1 MRPRCRTTLVF
12 APVTGGNYACH
23 GGRALRRTTLIL
35 ALLTGGL
42 TPAAHAFCIGRE
54 TAKLRASDAAANA
67 RLGISVAIDGDYA
80 VAGAP
85 GELGGPTP
93 GAAYIFRWRN
103 GWTQVARLVPPDGD
117 AGDLFG
123 YAVDISRDFAV
134 IGAFG
139 TDQFGSSSGSVYV
152 YRNTGTSWVFEAR
165 LVAPDGVANDFFGYS
180 VAVSGNVV
188 LVGAYGVDDSGT
200 DSGAAYAFRF
210 NGTNWAFERKIRAL
224 DGQPGDFFGF
234 CVDLS
239 GNTAVI
245 GAHAD
250 DDLGPNSGA
259 AYVFQYDGARWV
271 QAAKL
276 RAADGG
282 PGQEFGLAVSVSGD
296 LAVIGAPSD
305 DDAGLQSGSAY
316 VFVRGA
322 GGWAP
327 AAKLLAGD
335 GAAGDAFGTAVAG
348 AGAMIVI
355 GAPGDDDK
363 GSNSGSGYVYRRTGG
378 AWVRAAKIRA
388 SDGAAGDALATAV
401 HLSEGRAVLG
411 AFADDDAGN
420 SSGSAYI
427 VPGLDDCN
435 GNNVLD
441 LCDLA
446 AGTSLDTNNDG
457 VPDECVPAP
466 CTAAEADTVRAND
479 GSAGDWF
486 GSSVALSGRRGVIGA
501 WLDDDFDIATGSA
514 YVVDIGR
521 PRAAQRAK
529 LTAADPVSA
538 DWFGFAVAI
547 DGDVAVVGA
556 YGNDDRGPQ
565 AGAAYVFR
573 LSGSTWVQEAKLRA
587 SDGQPGDF
595 FGFAVAV
602 SGDVVVVG
610 AFGDDDRGTNAGS
623 AYVFRYTAGG
633 WSQETKL
640 LASDGLVGDEYGA
653 AVAVSG
659 PIILIGA
666 REDDNNG
673 SSSGT
678 VYAYRH
684 NGLTWTDERRILA
697 SDGAA
702 GDRFGWALALDGTR
716 AIIGA
721 LGDDDL
727 GSNAGAAYI
736 VEWTGTAW
744 LERTKLRALDGAA
757 GDEFGRTVAV
767 AGDFVLVGSR
777 GDDDAGIDSG
787 SAYLFARQ
795 GTVWRPAAKLV
806 ASDGSAYDEFGRSV
820 ALSAEGIL
828 IGARGDDD
836 LGSDAGAAYV
846 FRGLGDC
853 NQNDALDL
861 CDVTDGG
868 SFDRN
873 TNGIPDEC
881 ETGDTNCDGVVSFDD
896 IDAFVLA
903 LSGVTAY
910 TVQHPDCN
918 WLNADCN
925 RDGRVDFSDI
935 DAFVGLIGSGF

>member
-42 TPAAHAFCIGRE
+42 TPAALAFCFGRE

-210 NGTNWAFERKIRAL
+210 NGTSWAFERKIRAL

-282 PGQEFGLAVSVSGD
+282 PGQEFGLAVSVSGE

-363 GSNSGSGYVYRRTGG
+363 GSNSGS
-378 AWVRAAKIRA
+378 
-388 SDGAAGDALATAV
+388 
-401 HLSEGRAVLG
+401 
-411 AFADDDAGN
+411 
-420 SSGSAYI
+420 
-427 VPGLDDCN
+427 
-435 GNNVLD
+435 
-441 LCDLA
+441 
-446 AGTSLDTNNDG
+446 
-457 VPDECVPAP
+457 
-466 CTAAEADTVRAND
+466 
-479 GSAGDWF
+479 
-486 GSSVALSGRRGVIGA
+486 
-501 WLDDDFDIATGSA
+501 
-514 YVVDIGR
+514 
-521 PRAAQRAK
+521 
-529 LTAADPVSA
+529 
-538 DWFGFAVAI
+538 
-547 DGDVAVVGA
+547 
-556 YGNDDRGPQ
+556 
-565 AGAAYVFR
+565 
-573 LSGSTWVQEAKLRA
+573 
-587 SDGQPGDF
+587 
-595 FGFAVAV
+595 
-602 SGDVVVVG
+602 
-610 AFGDDDRGTNAGS
+610 
-623 AYVFRYTAGG
+623 
-633 WSQETKL
+633 
-640 LASDGLVGDEYGA
+640 
-653 AVAVSG
+653 
-659 PIILIGA
+659 
-666 REDDNNG
+666 
-673 SSSGT
+673 
-678 VYAYRH
+678 
-684 NGLTWTDERRILA
+684 
-697 SDGAA
+697 
-702 GDRFGWALALDGTR
+702 
-716 AIIGA
+716 
-721 LGDDDL
+721 
-727 GSNAGAAYI
+727 
-736 VEWTGTAW
+736 
-744 LERTKLRALDGAA
+744 
-757 GDEFGRTVAV
+757 
-767 AGDFVLVGSR
+767 
-777 GDDDAGIDSG
+777 
-787 SAYLFARQ
+787 AYLFARE

-806 ASDGSAYDEFGRSV
+806 ASDGNAYDEFGRSV

-828 IGARGDDD
+828 IGARGADN

-910 TVQHPDCN
+910 AVQHPDCN

-935 DAFVGLIGSGF
+935 DAFVGLIGGGF

>member
-1 MRPRCRTTLVF
+1 MLRRCRAHFVLPLLV
-12 APVTGGNYACH
+12 
-23 GGRALRRTTLIL
+23 
-35 ALLTGGL
+35 GGL
-42 TPAAHAFCIGRE
+42 TSAAQAFCFGDE
-54 TAKLRASDAAANA
+54 TAKLVAGDATANA
-67 RLGISVAIDGDYA
+67 RLGIAVAIDGDYV

-85 GELGGPTP
+85 GELGGPTA
-93 GAAYIFRWRN
+93 GAAYVFRWRS
-103 GWTQVARLVPPDGD
+103 GWTQMARLIPPDGA

-123 YAVDISRDFAV
+123 FAVDISRDVAV

-139 TDQFGSSSGSVYV
+139 TDQSGSSSGSVYV
-152 YRNTGTSWVFEAR
+152 YRNNGTSWVFETR
-165 LVAPDGVANDFFGYS
+165 LVAPDGAANDFFGYS

-200 DSGAAYAFRF
+200 ESGAAYAFRF

-224 DGQPGDFFGF
+224 DGQPGDQFGYS
-234 CVDLS
+234 VDLS

-245 GAHAD
+245 GAYAD
-250 DDLGPNSGA
+250 DDLGPDAGA
-259 AYVFQYDGARWV
+259 AYVFRYDGAQWL
-271 QAAKL
+271 QDAKL
-276 RAADGG
+276 RAGDGG
-282 PGQEFGLAVSVSGD
+282 PGQEFGAAVSVSGN
-296 LAVIGAPSD
+296 LVVIGARSD
-305 DDAGLQSGSAY
+305 DDAGLLSGSAY
-316 VFVRGA
+316 VFA
-322 GGWAP
+322 LGGNGWTQT
-327 AAKLLAGD
+327 AKLLAGD
-335 GAAGDAFGTAVAG
+335 GAAGDAFGTAVAV
-348 AGAMIVI
+348 AGATIVV

-363 GSNSGSGYVYRRTGG
+363 GSNSGSAYVYRFNGA
-378 AWVRAAKIRA
+378 AWVRDAKIRA

-401 HLSEGRAVLG
+401 GLSEDQAVLG

-427 VPGLDDCN
+427 VPGLGDCN

-441 LCDLA
+441 LCDIA

-457 VPDECVPAP
+457 FPDECVPAP
-466 CTAAEADTVRAND
+466 CTAVEADMLRASD
-479 GSAGDWF
+479 GAAGDWY
-486 GSSVALSGRRGVIGA
+486 GASVALSGRRGIIGA

-514 YVVDIGR
+514 YIVDIGR
-521 PRAAQRAK
+521 PRAVQRAK

-538 DWFGFAVAI
+538 DWFGFAVAV

-556 YGNDDRGPQ
+556 YGNDDRGSQ

-573 LSGSTWVQEAKLRA
+573 FNGATWMQEAKLLA
-587 SDGQPGDF
+587 ADAQAGDS

-610 AFGDDDRGTNAGS
+610 AYGDDDRGSNAGS
-623 AYVFRYTAGG
+623 AYVFRYTGG
-633 WSQETKL
+633 VWSQETKL

-678 VYAYRH
+678 VYAYRY
-684 NGLTWTDERRILA
+684 NGLSWADERRILA

-702 GDRFGWALALDGTR
+702 GDRFGWSLALDGTR

-727 GSNAGAAYI
+727 GNNAGAAYI

-757 GDEFGRTVAV
+757 GDEFGRAVAV
-767 AGDFVLVGSR
+767 AGDFALVGSR
-777 GDDDAGIDSG
+777 GDDDAGTDSG
-787 SAYLFARQ
+787 SAYLFVRD
-795 GTVWRPAAKLV
+795 GTAWRPAAKLV
-806 ASDGSAYDEFGRSV
+806 ASDGGAFDEFGRAV

-868 SFDRN
+868 SLDFN
-873 TNGIPDEC
+873 TNGVPDEC
-881 ETGDTNCDGVVSFDD
+881 ETGDANCDGVVSFDD

-903 LSGVTAY
+903 LSGATPYALR
-910 TVQHPDCN
+910 HPDCN

-925 RDGRVDFSDI
+925 RDGQVNFNDI
-935 DAFVGLIGSGF
+935 DAFVALIGGGF